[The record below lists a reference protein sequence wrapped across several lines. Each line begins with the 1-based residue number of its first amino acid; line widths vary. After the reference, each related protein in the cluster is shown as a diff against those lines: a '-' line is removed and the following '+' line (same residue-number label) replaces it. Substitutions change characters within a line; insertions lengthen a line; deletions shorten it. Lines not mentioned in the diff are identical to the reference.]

1 MYLGVT
7 VTFAARSDSLVDQQ
21 LKTALSFVSFTATYG
36 VVQAVLSQIKPSS
49 YTVAIC
55 RQLCP

>member
-21 LKTALSFVSFTATYG
+21 LKTLSLVSFTATYG
-36 VVQAVLSQIKPSS
+36 VVQAVLSQNKPSS

-55 RQLCP
+55 RQFCP